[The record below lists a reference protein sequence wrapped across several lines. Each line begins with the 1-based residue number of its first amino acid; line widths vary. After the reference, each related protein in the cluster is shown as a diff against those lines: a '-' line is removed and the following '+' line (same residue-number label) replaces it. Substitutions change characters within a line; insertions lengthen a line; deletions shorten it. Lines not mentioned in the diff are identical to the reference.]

1 MMKKSVTLLAAL
13 PMLAVVAAPAFAM
26 TKQKAKQ
33 LGQAAYHGSA
43 AALTH
48 LEAAAQGNAR
58 AETNLDVACFFGQS
72 VPQDGL
78 KAIYW

>member
-13 PMLAVVAAPAFAM
+13 LMLAVAAAPAFAM

-33 LGQAAYHGSA
+33 LGQAAYHGST

-48 LEAAAQGNAR
+48 LEA
-58 AETNLDVACFFGQS
+58 VAMQ
-72 VPQDGL
+72 GL
-78 KAIYW
+78 KPTWTLPTFLTRACRKTA